1 MVGVKGELPKADG
14 YSNSDWYFS
23 SIDVTCTMY
32 NPDQLKSDDKTR
44 MRLGVGWGD
53 SEIHRSDRKQLII
66 K

>member
-44 MRLGVGWGD
+44 MRLGMGWGIQK
-53 SEIHRSDRKQLII
+53 STEVTESSSL
-66 K
+66 